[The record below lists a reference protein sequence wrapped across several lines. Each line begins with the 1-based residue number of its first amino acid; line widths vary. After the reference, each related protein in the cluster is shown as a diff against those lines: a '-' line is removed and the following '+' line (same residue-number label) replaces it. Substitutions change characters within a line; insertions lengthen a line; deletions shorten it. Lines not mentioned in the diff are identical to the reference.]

1 MTTTAPTESP
11 RAEATVSFPPTFL
24 WGSATAAYQV
34 EGAHDVDGRGPS
46 IWDTFS
52 KTPGKVH
59 AGHTGDAAC
68 DHYRRYREDVAL
80 MKSLN
85 LQSYRFSVSWSRV
98 MPDGHTVN
106 PAGLQFYSDLI
117 DELLAAGITP
127 WLTQYHWDLP
137 QALEDRG
144 GWANRATAEAFE
156 RYTTVLHEALGDRV
170 RHWTTLNEP
179 WCSAFL
185 GYAEGQHAPG
195 RTEPSAALAAAH
207 HLLLAHGLAVRTL
220 RQRDP
225 GLELGL
231 TLNFTDYRPADPDS
245 AGDRDAVRRLDGAF
259 NRIFIEPLMSG
270 AYPADVL
277 EDQAGLR
284 PDGLVRE
291 GDLEII
297 SAPIDVLGVNFY
309 TGELLTGADPAE
321 APKAAAAERASG
333 KPNPNVGSEH
343 VTSVRRGL
351 PQTAMGWEVYPDAL
365 RDLLVRLHQ
374 DYTAQAGVALY
385 VTENG
390 AAYDDVVGP
399 DGSVEDPERLDYIRR
414 HLQAVH
420 AAMEDGV
427 DVRGYFVW
435 SLLDNFEWAFGYDKR
450 FGIVHVDYQS
460 QQRTPKAS
468 ARWYAQVAETGV
480 VG

>member
-1 MTTTAPTESP
+1 MTTTAP
-11 RAEATVSFPPTFL
+11 AETPSTDTAVSFPPTFL

-34 EGAHDVDGRGPS
+34 EGAHDADGRAPS

-52 KTPGKVH
+52 KTPGAVH
-59 AGHTGDAAC
+59 AGHTGDVAC

-85 LQSYRFSVSWSRV
+85 LKAYRFSVSWSRV
-98 MPDGHTVN
+98 MPDGVTVN
-106 PAGLQFYSDLI
+106 LAGLQFYSDLV
-117 DELLAAGITP
+117 DELLAAGIIP

-137 QALEDRG
+137 QALEDSG
-144 GWANRATAEAFE
+144 GWTNRATAEAFE
-156 RYTTVLHEALGDRV
+156 RYTLVLHEALGDRV

-179 WCSAFL
+179 WCAAFL
-185 GYAEGQHAPG
+185 GYANGHHAPG

-207 HLLLAHGLAVRTL
+207 HLLLGHGLATRAL
-220 RQRDP
+220 RKRDP
-225 GLELGL
+225 DLELGL

-245 AGDRDAVRRLDGAF
+245 DGDRDAVRRLDGAF
-259 NRIFIEPLMSG
+259 NRFFVEPLMHG

-277 EDQAGLR
+277 EDQAGLW
-284 PDGLVRE
+284 PAGLVQP

-297 SAPIDVLGVNFY
+297 STPIDVLGVNFY
-309 TGELLTGADPAE
+309 TGELLTGVEPAQ
-321 APKAAAAERASG
+321 APAAAAAARASG
-333 KPNPNVGSEH
+333 QPNPNVGSEH
-343 VTSVRRGL
+343 VDSVPRGL
-351 PQTAMGWEVYPDAL
+351 PQTAMGWEVYPQAL
-365 RDLLVRLHQ
+365 RDLLIRLHT
-374 DYTAQAGVALY
+374 DYTHQAGVALY

-399 DGSVEDPERLDYIRR
+399 EGRVEDSERLDYIRR

-420 AAMEDGV
+420 AAMQDGA

-468 ARWYAQVAETGV
+468 AHWYAQVARTGV